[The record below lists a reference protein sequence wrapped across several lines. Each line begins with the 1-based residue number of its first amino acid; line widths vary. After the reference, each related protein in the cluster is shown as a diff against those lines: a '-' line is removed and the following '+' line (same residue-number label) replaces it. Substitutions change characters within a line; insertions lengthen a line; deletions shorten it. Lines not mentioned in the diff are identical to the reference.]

1 MMALMAVLPPGGR
14 RLAKTARS
22 KAPKAQPSANGFYVF
37 AISIA
42 CAVAAIRWIMTF

>member
-1 MMALMAVLPPGGR
+1 MAAVPPGGR
-14 RLAKTARS
+14 RLAKTARY
-22 KAPKAQPSANGFYVF
+22 KTPKAQSSASGFFVF